1 MIEKNVSGVQTGT
14 RKEPIAGDSETPT
27 IQLDWGINVVQ
38 IEASAIQIEV
48 SVMQIEVSVQI
59 EERAMVIEATI
70 LHDGDEM
77 NQISV

>member
-1 MIEKNVSGVQTGT
+1 
-14 RKEPIAGDSETPT
+14 
-27 IQLDWGINVVQ
+27 
-38 IEASAIQIEV
+38 
-48 SVMQIEVSVQI
+48 MQIEVSVQI